1 MSKTG
6 IVVKRIDAFKDEIVL
21 TLSGK
26 PEGDVCVSVYSP
38 AVGER
43 LLLGSFNVAAD
54 GCRLVLK
61 RFATGRDGAFLR
73 YETPFEG
80 PVFASFIEPEFDYE
94 YPEGLSKKGL
104 QISDPVDAENLGVK
118 HTAIN
123 VAITDVMTK
132 TPSESTEPFE
142 FDGFTYY
149 VDMDQIRSYDN
160 RFREFTKR
168 GILVNLI
175 LLCGKHWQKQVPE
188 EMKPILLH
196 PDYNDE
202 GTLSAFNVVTDEGIR
217 WYQAFVT
224 YLARRYGD
232 PASENGRIYG
242 MIVSNEV
249 QSQWIWGNAGEKTC
263 AEFARHYTMAM
274 RDAWTAASSVSSAI
288 RIYCSLDHFWGKPM
302 DPSHPTRFYGALEL
316 LSEIRK
322 IAKAEG
328 DFYYNIAHHPYPQD
342 LSMPDFWNDTTATGD
357 EDTMRITFKNL
368 EVLAAFI
375 YKEEN
380 LFEGKRRRIILSEQG
395 FNSKWT
401 PESEILQATA
411 YGRAYRKVMEIP
423 EIDSFILHAH
433 RDNKEEFGLNL
444 GVWRRKPDSNEI
456 DAPKPIYYLMKAIDT
471 MDDTGHYVWQRF

>member
-1 MSKTG
+1 MSQVT
-6 IVVKRIDAFKDEIVL
+6 VVRIEALKNSIVL
-21 TLSGK
+21 TLSGSF
-26 PEGDVCVSVYSP
+26 EGSAELSVYSP
-38 AVGER
+38 AVGEK
-43 LLLGSFNVAAD
+43 LLLGKYSVPVD
-54 GCRLVLK
+54 GDKIYVD

-73 YETPFEG
+73 YETPFG
-80 PVFASFIEPEFDYE
+80 GVVYASYVEPEFDYG

-104 QISDPVDAENLGVK
+104 QISDPVDAEILGVK

-123 VAITDVMTK
+123 VAITDVMKK
-132 TPSESTEPFE
+132 TPTEFTEPFE
-142 FDGFTYY
+142 LDGYTYY
-149 VDMDQIRSYDN
+149 IDMNEIRDFDQ
-160 RFREFTKR
+160 RFSEFTKR

-175 LLCGKHWQKQVPE
+175 LLCGKHWRQFVSE

-202 GTLSAFNVVTDEGIR
+202 GTLSAFNVVTDEGVR

-232 PASENGRIYG
+232 PASTVGRIYG
-242 MIVSNEV
+242 MIISNEV

-263 AEFARHYTMAM
+263 AEFAKHYTAAM
-274 RDAWTAASSVSSAI
+274 RIAWVAASSVSSAI
-288 RIYCSLDHFWGKPM
+288 RIYASLDHFWGGPM
-302 DPSHPTRFYGALEL
+302 DPSQPMRFYGALEL
-316 LSEIRK
+316 LTKIRK
-322 IAKAEG
+322 LAKAEG

-342 LSMPDFWNDTTATGD
+342 LSMPDFWNDTTATD
-357 EDTMRITFKNL
+357 EDDSLRITFKNL
-368 EVLAAFI
+368 EVLARFL

-380 LFEGKRRRIILSEQG
+380 LFEGRRRRVILSEQG

-411 YGRAYRKVMEIP
+411 YGRAYRKIMEIP

-444 GVWRRKPDSNEI
+444 GVWRRKQDSNEI
-456 DAPKPIYYLMKAIDT
+456 DGPKPIYFLMKAIDT
-471 MDDTGHYVWQRF
+471 VDDTGHFVWQRF

>member
-1 MSKTG
+1 MPISNIT
-6 IVVKRIDAFKDEIVL
+6 VKRLDAFKEKIVI

-26 PEGDVCVSVYSP
+26 PSGPVSVSVFSP

-43 LLLGSFNVAAD
+43 LLLGKNDVEAED
-54 GCRLVLK
+54 NKLVID
-61 RFATGRDGAFLR
+61 RYITGRDGAFLR

-80 PVFASFIEPEFDYE
+80 PVFVSYVEPEFDYG

-104 QISDPVDAENLGVK
+104 QISDPVDAEVLGVK

-123 VAITDVMTK
+123 VAITDVMKK
-132 TPSESTEPFE
+132 TPSDSTEPFE
-142 FDGFTYY
+142 FDGHTYY
-149 VDMDQIRSYDN
+149 VDMSEIRSYDE

-175 LLCGKHWQKQVPE
+175 LLCGKHWRQYVPE

-202 GTLSAFNVVTDEGIR
+202 GTLSAFNTVTDEGVR

-224 YLARRYGD
+224 YLAKRYGD
-232 PASENGRIYG
+232 PASTVGRIYG
-242 MIVSNEV
+242 MIISNEV

-263 AEFARHYTMAM
+263 AEFAKHYTMAM
-274 RDAWTAASSVSSAI
+274 RLAWVAASSVSSAI
-288 RIYCSLDHFWGKPM
+288 RIYASLDHFWGRAM
-302 DPSHPTRFYGALEL
+302 DPSKPTRFYGALEL

-322 IAKAEG
+322 LAKSEG

-342 LSMPDFWNDTTATGD
+342 LSMPDFWNDTTATD
-357 EDTMRITFKNL
+357 DDDTMRITFKNL
-368 EVLAAFI
+368 EVLARFI

-380 LFEGKRRRIILSEQG
+380 LFEGRRRRIILSEQG

-433 RDNKEEFGLNL
+433 RDNAEEFGLNL
-444 GVWRRKPDSNEI
+444 GVWRRKKDSNEI

-471 MDDTGHYVWQRF
+471 VDDTGHFVWQRF

>member
-1 MSKTG
+1 MSQVT
-6 IVVKRIDAFKDEIVL
+6 VKRIDAMKDSIVI
-21 TLSGK
+21 TLSGVY
-26 PEGDVCVSVYSP
+26 EGSIGVSAYSP

-43 LLLGSFNVAAD
+43 LLLGRFDIEVKGDRFSL
-54 GCRLVLK
+54 G

-73 YETPFEG
+73 YETELG
-80 PVFASFIEPEFDYE
+80 GAVYASYVEPEFDYG

-104 QISDPVDAENLGVK
+104 QISDPVDAEILGVK

-123 VAITDVMTK
+123 VAITDVMKK
-132 TPSESTEPFE
+132 TPSENTEPFE
-142 FDGFTYY
+142 FDGHTYY
-149 VDMDQIRSYDN
+149 IDMDEIGYYDE
-160 RFREFTKR
+160 RFSEFTKR

-175 LLCGKHWQKQVPE
+175 LLCGKHWRQYVPE

-232 PASENGRIYG
+232 PASKVGRIYG
-242 MIVSNEV
+242 MIISNEV

-263 AEFARHYTMAM
+263 SEFAKHYTAAM
-274 RDAWTAASSVSSAI
+274 RMAWITASSVSSAI
-288 RIYCSLDHFWGKPM
+288 RIYASLDHFWGKPM
-302 DPSHPTRFYGALEL
+302 DPSKPTRFYGALEL
-316 LSEIRK
+316 LTEIRK
-322 IAKAEG
+322 LAKAEG

-342 LSMPDFWNDTTATGD
+342 LSMPDFWNDTTATD
-357 EDTMRITFKNL
+357 DDDTMRITFKNL
-368 EVLAAFI
+368 EVLARFI
-375 YKEEN
+375 YKDEN

-444 GVWRRKPDSNEI
+444 GVWRRKQDSNEI
-456 DAPKPIYYLMKAIDT
+456 DGPKPIYYLMKAIDT
-471 MDDTGHYVWQRF
+471 VDDTGHFVWQRF

>member
-1 MSKTG
+1 MSE
-6 IVVKRIDAFKDEIVL
+6 IVVKRIDVSKDNVVL
-21 TLSGK
+21 TLSGD
-26 PEGDVCVSVYSP
+26 PGSCVAVSLYSP

-43 LLLGSFNVAAD
+43 LLLGNFNVPVKD
-54 GCRLVLK
+54 NKLFIE

-73 YETPFEG
+73 YETPFKG
-80 PVFASFIEPEFDYE
+80 PVFASHIEPEFDYG

-104 QISDPVDAENLGVK
+104 QISDPVDAEILGVK

-123 VAITDVMTK
+123 VAITDIMLK

-142 FDGFTYY
+142 FDGYTYY
-149 VDMDQIRSYDN
+149 IDMDQIRSYDKK
-160 RFREFTKR
+160 FSEFTKR

-188 EMKPILLH
+188 EMKSILLH

-232 PASENGRIYG
+232 PSSENGRIYG

-274 RDAWTAASSVSSAI
+274 REAEVAAASVSSAI
-288 RIYCSLDHFWGKPM
+288 RVYCSLDHFWGQAM
-302 DPSHPTRFYGALEL
+302 DPSRPTRFYGALEL

-342 LSMPDFWNDTTATGD
+342 LSMPDFWNDTTATED
-357 EDTMRITFKNL
+357 ENTVRITFKNL

-456 DAPKPIYYLMKAIDT
+456 DGPKPIYYLMKAIDT
-471 MDDTGHYVWQRF
+471 VDDTGHYVWQRF